1 MEVDSSRDLASSYPG
16 NLDIERERS
25 EHDGLGLT
33 DLPLEEHHGPLVDQH
48 LGGGRSGDRE

>member
-1 MEVDSSRDLASSYPG
+1 MEVDSSRDLAPSYPG

-33 DLPLEEHHGPLVDQH
+33 DLPFEEHHGSFVD
-48 LGGGRSGDRE
+48 

>member
-1 MEVDSSRDLASSYPG
+1 MEVDSSRYLAPSYPG

-33 DLPLEEHHGPLVDQH
+33 DLPFEENHGSLVD
-48 LGGGRSGDRE
+48 